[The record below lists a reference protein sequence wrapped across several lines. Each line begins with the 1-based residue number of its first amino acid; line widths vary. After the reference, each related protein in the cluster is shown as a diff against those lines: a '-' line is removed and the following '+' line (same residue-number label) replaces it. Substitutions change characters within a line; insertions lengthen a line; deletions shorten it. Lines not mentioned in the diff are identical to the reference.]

1 MSSPS
6 SNSKSALEWTLEM
19 VRIPSVTGS
28 SAEGQFAA
36 LMREKLARVP
46 YFRDHPEDVWCV
58 KTENDPL
65 ERENLFALV
74 RGQGSRTVIL
84 AGHFDVVS
92 TASYGPLE
100 PLAFE
105 PEKLLEALLETLRG
119 SPNPA
124 DLQALEDFESGAFL
138 PGRGILDMKSGLA
151 SGIVALERFSQLVG
165 RVGNLLL
172 VATPDE
178 EHGSKGMRSAI
189 SSLARL
195 QQRESLE
202 FVAALNLDATADGED
217 GSSGRTVYTGSV
229 GKLLPT
235 VLFIGRPTHAGYPF
249 DGVNPHLMAAEFTLE
264 VESNP
269 AYSSVADAK
278 GLAGTLAPA
287 PTCLEQAD
295 FRAGYEVTTPRLTW
309 VAFNVMLVKNEA
321 AGVLARF
328 KKAAGEALKRALTLE
343 QSRFDEFE
351 TRAGRPQRTLPY
363 QARLLEYGDLEKLA
377 LEHSGAAAVQDAKTR
392 AETGNLDPLVY
403 ARTLTLELAQLANLS
418 GPAAV
423 VGFAPVYYPVAL
435 LGQDAKSEH
444 LLEVCRI
451 VAPNIERE
459 FGQSIGFRPFFEG
472 ISDMSFLAPLES
484 ASNEGA
490 DDASTLSQNMPG
502 WGMRW
507 NVDYAGA
514 KLLNVPVVNVGPWGR
529 EYHQRLERV
538 HSDYAFRVLP
548 ELVWRLTL
556 GALEEKLGKSSTQN
570 TPNKVWGV

>member
-1 MSSPS
+1 MQSPTLQP
-6 SNSKSALEWTLEM
+6 SNALEWTLEM

-46 YFRDHPEDVWCV
+46 YFQSRPENVWCE

-74 RGQGSRTVIL
+74 RGRGSRTVIL

-92 TASYGPLE
+92 TTNYGPLE
-100 PLAFE
+100 HLAFE
-105 PEKLLEALLETLRG
+105 PHALLEALLETLRG

-124 DLQALEDFESGAFL
+124 DRQALEDFESGAFL

-151 SGIVALERFSQLVG
+151 SGIVTLERFAQIAG
-165 RVGNLLL
+165 QVGNLLL

-195 QQRESLE
+195 QEREGLE
-202 FVAALNLDATADGED
+202 FVAALNLDSTADGGD

-249 DGVNPHLMAAEFTLE
+249 DGVNPHLMAAQFTLE

-269 AYSSVADAK
+269 AYSSVAEAL
-278 GLAGTLAPA
+278 GLVGMLAPA

-295 FRAGYEVTTPRLTW
+295 LRVGYEVTTPRLTW

-328 KKAAGEALKRALTLE
+328 KRAAGEALRRALILE
-343 QSRFDEFE
+343 QTRFDEFE
-351 TRAGRPQRTLPY
+351 TRAGRPNRTLPY
-363 QARLLEYGDLEKLA
+363 QAQLLEYGDLEKLA
-377 LEHSGAAAVQDAKTR
+377 LEHSGAAAVQDLKTR

-435 LGQDAKSEH
+435 LGQDGKSDH
-444 LLEVCRI
+444 LLEVCCR
-451 VAPNIERE
+451 VAPDLERE
-459 FGQSIGFRPFFEG
+459 SGQSIGFRPFFEG

-484 ASNEGA
+484 SLLEGVG
-490 DDASTLSQNMPG
+490 DASTLSLNMPG
-502 WGMRW
+502 WGTRW
-507 NVDYAGA
+507 SVDYAGA
-514 KLLNVPVVNVGPWGR
+514 KLLDVPVVNVGPWGR

-548 ELVWRLTL
+548 ELVWRLAI
-556 GALEEKLGKSSTQN
+556 GALEER
-570 TPNKVWGV
+570 

>member
-1 MSSPS
+1 MQSPTPQPL
-6 SNSKSALEWTLEM
+6 NALEWTLEM

-46 YFRDHPEDVWCV
+46 YFQSRPQDLWCER
-58 KTENDPL
+58 TENDPL
-65 ERENLFALV
+65 ERENLFALM

-92 TASYGPLE
+92 TANYGPLE

-105 PEKLLEALLETLRG
+105 PEKLLGALLETLRG
-119 SPNPA
+119 SSNPA
-124 DLQALEDFESGAFL
+124 DCQALEDFESGAFL

-151 SGIVALERFSQLVG
+151 SGIVALERFAQIAD

-172 VATPDE
+172 LATPDE

-189 SSLARL
+189 SALARL
-195 QQRESLE
+195 GEREGLE
-202 FVAALNLDATADGED
+202 FVAALNLDSTADGGD

-235 VLFIGRPTHAGYPF
+235 VLFVGRPTHAGYPF

-269 AYSSVADAK
+269 AYSSVADAP
-278 GLAGTLAPA
+278 GLTGLLAPA
-287 PTCLEQAD
+287 PTCLEQTD
-295 FRAGYEVTTPRLTW
+295 LRAGYEVTTPRLTW

-321 AGVLARF
+321 AEVLARF
-328 KKAAGEALKRALTLE
+328 KKAAGEALKRALILE
-343 QSRFDEFE
+343 QKRFDEFE
-351 TRAGRPQRTLPY
+351 TRAGRISRTLPY
-363 QARLLEYGDLEKLA
+363 QAQLLEYADLEKLA
-377 LEHSGAAAVQDAKTR
+377 LEHAGEAAVQDAKTR
-392 AETGNLDPLVY
+392 AEAGNLDPLVY

-435 LGQDAKSEH
+435 LGQDVKSEH
-444 LLEVCRI
+444 LLEVCRT
-451 VAPNIERE
+451 VAPDLERE

-484 ASNEGA
+484 SALEGGG
-490 DDASTLSQNMPG
+490 DASTLSLNMPG
-502 WGMRW
+502 WGTRW
-507 NVDYAGA
+507 SVDYAGA
-514 KLLNVPVVNVGPWGR
+514 KLLGVPVVNVGPWGR

-548 ELVWRLTL
+548 ELVWRLAM
-556 GALEEKLGKSSTQN
+556 GALEQSFN
-570 TPNKVWGV
+570 